1 MILDDVFDQV
11 RDFHTRFGHPV
22 AAGPVMLTPERA
34 AARAAWMREEVDEFL
49 EAREVVD
56 QADAMID
63 LIYFAVGT
71 LVEMGVRPAPLFEIV
86 HRANMTKL
94 WEDGLPRYR
103 EDGKTIKPPAW
114 VDPGEALRSEIERQS
129 AAERS

>member
-11 RDFHTRFGHPV
+11 RDFHVRFGHP
-22 AAGPVMLTPERA
+22 AENSPVMLMKERA
-34 AARAAWMREEVDEFL
+34 EARAAWMREEVDEFL
-49 EAREVVD
+49 EANDVVD

-71 LVEMGVRPAPLFEIV
+71 LVEMGVRPAPLFDIV

-94 WEDGLPRYR
+94 WPDGAPRWR
-103 EDGKTIKPPAW
+103 EDGKTIKPPSW
-114 VDPGEALRSEIERQS
+114 VDPAEALRSEIERQQGGAGS
-129 AAERS
+129 